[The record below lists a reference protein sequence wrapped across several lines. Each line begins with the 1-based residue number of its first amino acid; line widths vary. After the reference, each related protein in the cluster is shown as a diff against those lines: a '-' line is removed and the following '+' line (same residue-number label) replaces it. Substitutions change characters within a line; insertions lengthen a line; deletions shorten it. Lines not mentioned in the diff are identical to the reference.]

1 MKLELSQKIQNIFWN
16 SKQRQNQ
23 ENMENKKKKL
33 FCVERKEEIMN
44 VLYRVQHS
52 FKYATY
58 FVSNI

>member
-1 MKLELSQKIQNIFWN
+1 MTLELSQKIQNIFWN

-44 VLYRVQHS
+44 VLYRVQ
-52 FKYATY
+52 F
-58 FVSNI
+58 